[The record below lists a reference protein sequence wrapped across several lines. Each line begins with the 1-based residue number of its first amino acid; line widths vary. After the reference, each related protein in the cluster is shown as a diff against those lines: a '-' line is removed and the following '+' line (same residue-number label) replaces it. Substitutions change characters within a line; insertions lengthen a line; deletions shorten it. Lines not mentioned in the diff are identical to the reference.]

1 VSPPLDVESLAK
13 LMSDAAVRVLRK
25 EWPAVGRY
33 AETEFRKLGETVK
46 LIAEQTAAGQIS
58 VEEAALLLDMQ
69 KNAMRSVL
77 LTVEG
82 IGILA
87 AEQAINAA
95 LDAARAP
102 INAAVGWAIV

>member
-1 VSPPLDVESLAK
+1 MASLDIPK
-13 LMSDAAVRVLRK
+13 LVQTMSGAALGVLK
-25 EWPAVGRY
+25 NEWPAARSY

-46 LIAEQTAAGQIS
+46 LIAEETAQGTIS
-58 VEEAALLLDMQ
+58 AEEATLLLDMQ
-69 KNAMRSVL
+69 KTAMRSVL
-77 LTVEG
+77 LTVQG
-82 IGILA
+82 IGLLT

>member
-1 VSPPLDVESLAK
+1 MADLDIPK
-13 LMSDAAVRVLRK
+13 LVRTMTRAALGVLK
-25 EWPAVGRY
+25 SEWPGARAY

-46 LIAEQTAAGQIS
+46 LIAEETAQGNITA
-58 VEEAALLLDMQ
+58 EEATLLLDMQ

-77 LTVEG
+77 LTVQG
-82 IGILA
+82 IGLLA

-95 LDAARAP
+95 FDAARAP

>member
-1 VSPPLDVESLAK
+1 MTARLDVEKLVQ
-13 LMSDAAVRVLRK
+13 LMSGAAVGVLRK
-25 EWPAVGRY
+25 EWPAVRSY

-46 LIAEQTAAGQIS
+46 LIAEQAAAGEIS
-58 VEEAALLLDMQ
+58 EEEAALLLDMQ
-69 KNAMRSVL
+69 RNAMRSVL

-102 INAAVGWAIV
+102 INAAVGWAIL